1 MRTRTFPGTDIA
13 VSEIGFGVWTVGT
26 TWWGI
31 RDEASGI
38 GLLTR
43 AFDRGITF
51 YDTSDTYGNGYGEEI
66 LRKALGAH
74 RNSLQIATKF
84 GYDFYTYAGERKGQQ
99 EIPQDWSPA
108 YCRRACEQSLRR
120 LGTDRIDLY
129 QLHNPRLDAVQRD
142 DLFATLEDLKAEGKI
157 RTYGAALGP
166 AIGGTEHGNEV
177 MAARKIASLQIIYNL
192 LEQDPGRTFFPLARE
207 REVAIIVRVPHSSGM
222 LEGTYTSETTFAPGD
237 HRNHRRKEWLVD
249 GLKKVERLRFLTE
262 GKGRTL
268 AQVALKFVLA
278 QDPIVAALPNI
289 YNAEQLDEFAAA
301 SDVPDLTPGELAEL
315 AALYERNF
323 DVVPSPAG
331 AYMSGAT
338 ESEKA
343 AVGRS

>member
-31 RDEASGI
+31 KDEATGVA
-38 GLLTR
+38 LLTR

-66 LRKALGAH
+66 LRRALGPH
-74 RNSLQIATKF
+74 RNRLQIATKF

-99 EIPQDWSPA
+99 EIPHDWSAA
-108 YCRRACEQSLRR
+108 YCRRACEESLRR

-129 QLHNPRLDAVQRD
+129 QLHNPRLEATRHD
-142 DLFATLEDLKAEGKI
+142 DLFATLEDLKREGKI
-157 RTYGAALGP
+157 RAYGAALGP

-177 MAARKIASLQIIYNL
+177 MAARPMKALQIIYNL
-192 LEQDPGRTFFPLARE
+192 LEQDPGRGFFPLARE
-207 REVAIIVRVPHSSGM
+207 KGVGIVVRVPHSSGM
-222 LEGTYTSETTFAPGD
+222 LEGKYTKDTTFAPGD

-249 GLKKVERLRFLTE
+249 GVKKVERLAFLTE
-262 GKGRTL
+262 GTGRTL
-268 AQVALKFVLA
+268 AQAALRFVLA

-289 YNAEQLDEFAAA
+289 YNEEQLDEFAGA
-301 SDVPDLTPGELAEL
+301 SDVPDITPAEL
-315 AALYERNF
+315 TEIAALYERNF

-331 AYMSGAT
+331 PYMSGAT

-343 AVGRS
+343 AVGRG

>member
-1 MRTRTFPGTDIA
+1 MRTRTLPGTDIA

-31 RDEASGI
+31 KDEAT
-38 GLLTR
+38 GLSLLRR

-51 YDTSDTYGNGYGEEI
+51 YDTSDTYGNGYAEEL
-66 LRKALGAH
+66 LRKALGPK
-74 RNSLQIATKF
+74 RNQIQIATKF
-84 GYDFYTYAGERKGQQ
+84 GYDFYNYAGERKGQQ

-108 YCRRACEQSLRR
+108 YCRKACEASLRR

-129 QLHNPRLDAVQRD
+129 QLHNPRMDAILRD
-142 DLFATLEDLKAEGKI
+142 DLFATLEDLKREGKI
-157 RTYGAALGP
+157 RAYGAALGP

-177 MAARKIASLQIIYNL
+177 MAARPITTLQIIYNL

-207 REVAIIVRVPHSSGM
+207 KQVGIIVRVPHSSGM
-222 LEGTYTSETTFAPGD
+222 LEGKYTKDTTFPPGD
-237 HRNHRRKEWLVD
+237 HRNHRRKEWLID
-249 GLKKVERLRFLTE
+249 GLKKVERLAFLTE

-268 AQVALKFVLA
+268 AQAALRFVLA
-278 QDPIVAALPNI
+278 QDPIVSALPNI
-289 YNAEQLDEFAAA
+289 YNEEQLDEFAAA
-301 SDVPDLTPGELAEL
+301 SDVPDLTPDELAEI

-323 DVVPSPAG
+323 DIVPSPPG
-331 AYMSGAT
+331 PYMSGAT

-343 AVGRS
+343 VASNA

>member
-1 MRTRTFPGTDIA
+1 MRTRTLPGTDIA

-26 TWWGI
+26 SWWGI
-31 RDEASGI
+31 KDEAT
-38 GLLTR
+38 GLALLRR

-51 YDTSDTYGNGYGEEI
+51 YDTADTYGNGYGEEL
-66 LRKALGAH
+66 LRKALGPK
-74 RNSLQIATKF
+74 RNQLQIATKF
-84 GYDFYTYAGERKGQQ
+84 GYDFYNYAGERKGQQ

-108 YCRRACEQSLRR
+108 YCRKACEESLRR

-129 QLHNPRLDAVQRD
+129 QLHNPRMDAVRRD
-142 DLFATLEDLKAEGKI
+142 DLFATLEDLKREGKI
-157 RTYGAALGP
+157 RAYGAALGP

-177 MAARKIASLQIIYNL
+177 MAARPLTTLQIIYNL

-207 REVAIIVRVPHSSGM
+207 KQVGIIVRVPHSSGM
-222 LEGTYTSETTFAPGD
+222 LEGKYTKDTTFAPGD

-249 GLKKVERLRFLTE
+249 GLKKVERLAFLTE

-268 AQVALKFVLA
+268 AQAALRFVLA
-278 QDPIVAALPNI
+278 QDPIVSALPNI

-301 SDVPDLTPGELAEL
+301 TDVPDLTPAELAEI

-331 AYMSGAT
+331 PYMSGAT

-343 AVGRS
+343 VAGNA